1 MDTINIYS
9 YNILSTDLVDPNWH
23 KKCNPEYLKTE
34 YRFKIISERIKL
46 QIKNKAI
53 ICLQELSDDWISLL
67 LPIFNRNNYTFIY
80 DSVWCSVGIA
90 IPNRYEIKSMKF
102 ITVGKE
108 LEKLLDSETTD
119 SWNRAINCRNRMLVI
134 TLQKKISLYYKVV
147 SCPFTVANYHM
158 PCKFKDPSLMMIHTS
173 MLLKLVRDNLF
184 PLNEDKSPYIICGD
198 FNRTPESESYK
209 FITKGG
215 DFKEQFETNLIPN
228 LTFNEFPLCSVYDV
242 VNGKEPLFTNLSHI
256 NEEFCDTLDY
266 IFISKEFE
274 VTKVLDINYLEKPEG
289 TTFPNENE
297 PSDHLPIGA
306 TLRLF
311 N

>member
-34 YRFKIISERIKL
+34 YRFKLISERINL

-67 LPIFNRNNYTFIY
+67 LSIFNKNNYTFIY
-80 DSVWCSVGIA
+80 DSVWYSVGIA
-90 IPNRYEIKSMKF
+90 VPNRYTIKSMKF

-108 LEKLLDSETTD
+108 LEKLCILNSETTD
-119 SWNRAINCRNRMLVI
+119 SWNRAINCRNRIVLL
-134 TLQKKISLYYKVV
+134 TLRQKIEKYNHLGEYYKIV

-173 MLLKLVRDNLF
+173 MLLKLVRKNASNQSISPMLI
-184 PLNEDKSPYIICGD
+184 PYIICGD
-198 FNRTPESESYK
+198 FNRTPKSESYK

-215 DFKEQFETNLIPN
+215 NFNNYFEKQYI
-228 LTFNEFPLCSVYDV
+228 
-242 VNGKEPLFTNLSHI
+242 LFQI
-256 NEEFCDTLDY
+256 
-266 IFISKEFE
+266 
-274 VTKVLDINYLEKPEG
+274 
-289 TTFPNENE
+289 
-297 PSDHLPIGA
+297 
-306 TLRLF
+306 
-311 N
+311 